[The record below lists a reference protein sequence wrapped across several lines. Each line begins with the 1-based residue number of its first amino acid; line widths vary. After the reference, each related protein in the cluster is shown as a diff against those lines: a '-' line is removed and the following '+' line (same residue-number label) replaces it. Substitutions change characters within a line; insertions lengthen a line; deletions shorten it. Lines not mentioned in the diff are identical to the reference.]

1 MNFKIF
7 TWSCFWTMPFMLEA
21 WLPFK
26 LEAVTVPELTS
37 ESTRTQNLFLFKG
50 LQSFKKPERD
60 GEMVVSSY
68 TFFAIH
74 FCIAGKDHIFGA
86 LNLAPAPTM
95 TPSWSREDDARILM
109 KYLAKSGAL
118 LISHQRFLTSSVYF
132 GRMICFNKIGFS
144 SPN

>member
-1 MNFKIF
+1 MRAKQLLDVGGWKQFH
-7 TWSCFWTMPFMLEA
+7 
-21 WLPFK
+21 
-26 LEAVTVPELTS
+26 
-37 ESTRTQNLFLFKG
+37 LFKG
-50 LQSFKKPERD
+50 LKSCKKSERD

-74 FCIAGKDHIFGA
+74 FCIAGKVHIFGA

-95 TPSWSREDDARILM
+95 TPSWSRENDARILM
-109 KYLAKSGAL
+109 EYLAKSGAL

-132 GRMICFNKIGFS
+132 GGMICFNKIGFS